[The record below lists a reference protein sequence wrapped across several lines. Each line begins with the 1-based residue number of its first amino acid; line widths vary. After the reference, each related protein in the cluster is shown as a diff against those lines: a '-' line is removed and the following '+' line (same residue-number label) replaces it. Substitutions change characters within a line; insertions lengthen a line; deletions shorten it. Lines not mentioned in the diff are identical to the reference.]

1 MHQILM
7 HKSIRVEAGWTV
19 DAAPYTD
26 ELRDARKSEVGFGS
40 VPAHASLLYELLA
53 VNAPL

>member
-1 MHQILM
+1 MQYNR
-7 HKSIRVEAGWTV
+7 RVDAGWTV
-19 DAAPYTD
+19 DAAPYID

-40 VPAHASLLYELLA
+40 VPVHASLLYELLT

>member
-1 MHQILM
+1 MQYNR
-7 HKSIRVEAGWTV
+7 RVDAGGTV

-26 ELRDARKSEVGFGS
+26 ELRDARKFEVWFES
-40 VPAHASLLYELLA
+40 VPTHASLLYELLA

>member
-1 MHQILM
+1 M

-26 ELRDARKSEVGFGS
+26 DESEEFIVTRPPS
-40 VPAHASLLYELLA
+40 E
-53 VNAPL
+53 APP

>member
-1 MHQILM
+1 M